1 MSSKKD
7 LQSDEQQRAQG
18 RMVPQRVGNAG
29 LLFGWG
35 MRITPSDAFE
45 QRSCHL
51 WNMGTN
57 CVSLDSRDRF
67 QKPYSRSLTLVTT
80 DCHCRPVVSFSW

>member
-35 MRITPSDAFE
+35 MRIMPGDAFE
-45 QRSCHL
+45 QCSCHL

-57 CVSLDSRDRF
+57 CVSLDPRDRF
-67 QKPYSRSLTLVTT
+67 QTYHSRSLILVTT